1 MPEQAVCATQAPPWQ
16 TSGTVLLRHR
26 RAFSSQ
32 PHLKF
37 RSLRQS
43 GVSPE
48 QATAVAH
55 APLALHACVLDV
67 LAQRRSPAPEGSH
80 SLHLPLVQR
89 GVVPEQ
95 VLVV

>member
-1 MPEQAVCATQAPPWQ
+1 MPEQALCATQAPPWH
-16 TSGTVLLRHR
+16 TSATVLLRHR
-26 RAFSSQ
+26 RAFSWQ

-37 RSLRQS
+37 RSVRQS

-48 QATAVAH
+48 QVVAAAH
-55 APLALHACVLDV
+55 APLGLHDCVLAV

-80 SLHLPLVQR
+80 SLHLPPVQR

-95 VLVV
+95 VVVV

>member
-1 MPEQAVCATQAPPWQ
+1 MPEQALCATQAPPWH

-26 RAFSSQ
+26 RVPSSQ

-37 RSLRQS
+37 RSARHS

-48 QATAVAH
+48 QVVAAAQ
-55 APLALHACVLDV
+55 APLALHDCVLEV

-80 SLHLPLVQR
+80 SLHLPPVQR
-89 GVVPEQ
+89 GVEPEQ
-95 VLVV
+95 VVVV